1 MSKENIKRWCRTYNG
16 WLFAANLVFAII
28 NLIVAICCLLPCSSK
43 DCCLSS
49 CEVIV
54 GIFSLL
60 VTVLIGWNIFSVIDF
75 KAHTEEMKKNSNKVE
90 LMSMAFSNLTQQYYK
105 DMGESEA
112 ALVEME
118 LSIYHNKKPEER
130 LPIIVFHGLRA
141 TVWSARGGNIEN
153 ANGLLFAL
161 FFELNRADG
170 FIVPESLLKDMVA
183 NINYLEQ
190 IEGVAKTDVFKGIKE
205 IIMGCSNNQ
214 KGQQ

>member
-1 MSKENIKRWCRTYNG
+1 
-16 WLFAANLVFAII
+16 
-28 NLIVAICCLLPCSSK
+28 
-43 DCCLSS
+43 
-49 CEVIV
+49 
-54 GIFSLL
+54 
-60 VTVLIGWNIFSVIDF
+60 
-75 KAHTEEMKKNSNKVE
+75 
-90 LMSMAFSNLTQQYYK
+90 MSMAFSNLTQQYYK

-161 FFELNRADG
+161 FCELNRADG

-214 KGQQ
+214 KGQL